1 MQITEDLSIPFG
13 LTGTVIGVHYLH
25 IIVLFDRPFIGGSNL
40 YGRCLPS
47 EEAFYPSRPHSTYR
61 GIDRLIQVD

>member
-40 YGRCLPS
+40 YGRVPAFRGGILS
-47 EEAFYPSRPHSTYR
+47 FEAAFNLSRY
-61 GIDRLIQVD
+61 